1 MTQIESARKCY
12 RVMLNASGMTP
23 DDFKAACEQHPA
35 FNSAPGWPLF
45 LRYASAAG
53 AVIQDIRADKRAK
66 RSATIQARAKVTTAK
81 CERCG
86 GAGRISAF
94 KHVNA
99 GICFDCEGTGK
110 DWRSPLS

>member
-1 MTQIESARKCY
+1 MTQIESARKSY

-35 FNSAPGWPLF
+35 FNSVHGRPLF
-45 LRYASAAG
+45 MRYYSAAFD
-53 AVIQDIRADKRAK
+53 VNKDIRADKRAK

-99 GICFDCEGTGK
+99 GVCFDCEGTGK
-110 DWRSPLS
+110 DWRAPLS